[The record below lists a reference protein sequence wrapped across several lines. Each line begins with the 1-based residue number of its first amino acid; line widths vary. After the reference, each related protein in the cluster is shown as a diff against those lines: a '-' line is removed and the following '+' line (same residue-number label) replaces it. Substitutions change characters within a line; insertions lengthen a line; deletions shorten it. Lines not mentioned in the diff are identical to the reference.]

1 MVREEYI
8 NGIKEFISKA
18 EIRKTFNA
26 DFQTKQEKMS
36 SFPSFEKVFNYVN
49 KADNMNKF
57 FERIDETLKNYKK
70 FVSETKPIRC
80 EITYKPLLKRIKSSE
95 DTVNK
100 LLAVLNT
107 KVDFETFKNE
117 KIEKYITLT
126 FNAEH
131 SDSLDFIFRLLN
143 DLAKKLRKYIVT
155 NSIYNSAYKVDF
167 NEKIKN
173 FKNQEAEK
181 VLSDNNLLLKKIV
194 DKKYIPDFLSDGTE
208 DIEEM
213 MMAFWQGLSCLLY
226 FTKPYESA
234 SYKINSEIVTNL
246 STYFESLLEEHFK
259 PVSDELDNIMLY
271 EGLSNSELRECYE
284 KIIKIKIPKDV
295 DPSSQNDLKT
305 TDSKAEQK
313 LASLI
318 GLDSVK
324 EAIEKIKAYVKANK
338 KGDKNKTNLNF
349 HMVFTGNPGTGKT
362 EVAKLIGE
370 ILYDNGV
377 LPKKSYIE
385 ATRSTLVGAY
395 VGHTALKTD
404 AVIEEAMGGV
414 LFIDEAYSL
423 AHDNDPVDYGQEAVA
438 ELIKGMEDHKG
449 EFCVILAGYKGPMEK
464 MLATNPGFNSR
475 IQFHIDFPN
484 YSRDELEDIFK
495 LMLENDGYLVK
506 DDALSKM
513 LDITD
518 VMRKNPDFANARDA
532 RNILQQ
538 CEMNLNLRSSD
549 GTDRCITVEDVNKYI
564 ESTKL
569 SVPKG
574 HGSDDKI
581 LSGEEQLTKLI
592 GLSNVK
598 TTIKKIKAYAKKN
611 NGSSNLNLHMAFTG
625 NPGTGKTEVANII
638 SRILYEAGVLP
649 EAKVFLGS
657 RETLVGRYVGETA
670 IKTKDAVAK
679 AMGGVLFIDEA
690 YSLSNGN
697 KDDFGIEAI
706 ATLIDEMEKNKGK
719 FCVVLAGYEKP
730 LTEMISTNPGFNSR
744 IQFYLDFPDYT
755 KDELKEIALSFL
767 SKEIVQYI
775 ITDDAMEELLNITD
789 YYRTLPDFANA
800 RTIRKMLTDIIMN
813 QNLRVEDEPD
823 NNEITLEDVKQYEVD
838 NHLSNKEIKKSN
850 ENNALPLNILN
861 SIKEASNS
869 YNPAKVDNLY
879 YEQAVISIS
888 GSDGSQGTGFLVTP
902 DGICLTCAHCI
913 HENTSSQKARVILAL
928 ADGQKFKNYVG
939 FNVLFIDK
947 KNDFAVL
954 KLEDNGMSY
963 KYLPLSLVS
972 ESNYESLHEFIMA
985 GFPFGGESFA
995 SISITGGKIAS
1006 VNKMNNRIVVFADM
1020 FGKPGNSGSP
1030 VIDKETKKVIG
1041 VFFGGITPP
1050 NTNEM
1055 INCFTPV
1062 TEIWKT
1068 IE

>member
-1 MVREEYI
+1 MVREECI
-8 NGIKEFISKA
+8 NGIKEYVSKA
-18 EIRKTFNA
+18 EIKKTFNT
-26 DFQTKQEKMS
+26 DFQTKQAELS
-36 SFPSFEKVFNYVN
+36 SFPPFEKVFDYVN
-49 KADNMNKF
+49 KTDNMKKF
-57 FERIDETLKNYKK
+57 FERIDETLENYKK
-70 FVSETKPIRC
+70 FVSESKPIKC
-80 EITYKPLLKRIKSSE
+80 DVTYKPLLKRLKSSE
-95 DTVNK
+95 ETVNK

-107 KVDFETFKNE
+107 KVDFVPLKIQ

-126 FNAEH
+126 FNNEY
-131 SDSLDFIFRLLN
+131 SDTLNFIFGLLS
-143 DLAKKLRKYIVT
+143 DLADKVKKYIAT
-155 NSIYNSAYKVDF
+155 NSNYNSAYKVNYD
-167 NEKIKN
+167 EKIIEFKGKN
-173 FKNQEAEK
+173 PENI
-181 VLSDNNLLLKKIV
+181 LSSINLSLKKIV

-213 MMAFWQGLSCLLY
+213 MITFWKGLSCLLY

-234 SYKINSEIVTNL
+234 SYKIDGEIVSNL
-246 STYFESLLEEHFK
+246 SSFFEKTLEEHFK

-271 EGLSNSELRECYE
+271 EGLSNSELRECYD
-284 KIIKIKIPKDV
+284 KINKIKIPKDV
-295 DPSSQNDLKT
+295 DPSSKKDLKT

-318 GLDSVK
+318 GLDNVK
-324 EAIEKIKAYVKANK
+324 EAIEKIKAYVSANK
-338 KGDKNKTNLNF
+338 KGGKKNNLNL

-377 LPKKSYIE
+377 LPKKTYVE

-395 VGHTALKTD
+395 IGHTALKTD
-404 AVIEEAMGGV
+404 AAIEEAMGGV

-423 AHDNDPVDYGQEAVA
+423 AHDNDPIDFGHEAIA

-495 LMLENDGYLVK
+495 LMLEKDEYLVK
-506 DDALSKM
+506 DDALSRM

-549 GTDRCITVEDVNKYI
+549 DTDRCITIDDVNKYI
-564 ESTKL
+564 ESEKIG
-569 SVPKG
+569 VPKS
-574 HGSDDKI
+574 HDENDKI
-581 LSGEEQLTKLI
+581 LSGEEELMKLI
-592 GLSNVK
+592 GLNSVK
-598 TTIKKIKAYAKKN
+598 TAVRKIKVYAKKN
-611 NGSSNLNLHMAFTG
+611 KGSSNLNLHMAFTG
-625 NPGTGKTEVANII
+625 NPGTGKTKVANII

-649 EAKVFLGS
+649 EAKVILGN
-657 RETLVGRYVGETA
+657 RETLVGQYVGQTA
-670 IKTKDAVAK
+670 VKTKEAVAK

-690 YSLSNGN
+690 YSLSNVCQN
-697 KDDFGIEAI
+697 DFGSEAI

-730 LTEMISTNPGFNSR
+730 LMDMISTNPGFNSR

-755 KDELKEIALSFL
+755 RDELKQIALSFL
-767 SKEIVQYI
+767 SKESVSYTIA
-775 ITDDAMEELLNITD
+775 DDAMKEMLNITD

-823 NNEITLEDVKQYEVD
+823 NNEITLEDVIQYATD
-838 NHLSNKEIKKSN
+838 NHLVKREVEIREKSKSLPVDIIDSIKK
-850 ENNALPLNILN
+850 
-861 SIKEASNS
+861 ASNS
-869 YNPAKVDNLY
+869 FNSSNVDNLY

-888 GSDGSQGTGFLVTP
+888 GSDSSQGTGFIVTP

-913 HENTSSQKARVILAL
+913 HGNTSSQKARIILAL
-928 ADGQKFKNYVG
+928 ADGQKIKNYLG
-939 FNVLFIDK
+939 FNVLFLDK

-954 KLEDNGMSY
+954 KLEDRGMIY
-963 KYLPLSLVS
+963 KYLPLTLAPDSK
-972 ESNYESLHEFIMA
+972 YESLHEFVMA
-985 GFPFGGESFA
+985 GYPFGGESFT
-995 SISITGGKIAS
+995 SISITEGKIAS
-1006 VNKMNNRIVVFADM
+1006 INQLLEREVVFADM

-1041 VFFGGITPP
+1041 IFFGGIVDP
-1050 NTNEM
+1050 NSKEM
-1055 INCFTPV
+1055 INCFTPA
-1062 TEIWKT
+1062 TEIWKS